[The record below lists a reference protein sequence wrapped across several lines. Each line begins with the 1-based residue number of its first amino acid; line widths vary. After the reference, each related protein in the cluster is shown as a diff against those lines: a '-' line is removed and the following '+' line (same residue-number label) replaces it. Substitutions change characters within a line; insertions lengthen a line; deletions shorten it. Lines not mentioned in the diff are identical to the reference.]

1 MLVNGPISKRFLR
14 FLFIVP
20 GLYKKEE
27 AKPCLMK
34 YGFKKVIQ
42 GGYYAHRV
50 WGVEWPMDILTNSQH
65 KLRGPHRFL
74 HKGSC
79 IAILIKLVRESYSQ
93 GDGPIVLRPIGP
105 TTHWSY
111 TTAHWS
117 YNPLVLHPIGPTTHW
132 SYNPLVLHYNPLVLQ
147 PIGPTSHWSYNP
159 LVLQPI
165 GPTAHWS
172 YNPLVLQP
180 IGPTTHWSYSQGPV

>member
-1 MLVNGPISKRFLR
+1 MYWRSSTTTLLCWGETLLYLNVFDEIFQISGPNTNKYKFIRSFSTISNTNGVSKYNYVFDPN
-14 FLFIVP
+14 P
-20 GLYKKEE
+20 G
-27 AKPCLMK
+27 
-34 YGFKKVIQ
+34 
-42 GGYYAHRV
+42 H
-50 WGVEWPMDILTNSQH
+50 
-65 KLRGPHRFL
+65 
-74 HKGSC
+74 
-79 IAILIKLVRESYSQ
+79 

-117 YNPLVLHPIGPTTHW
+117 YNPLVLHPIGPTAHW
-132 SYNPLVLHYNPLVLQ
+132 SYSPLVLQ
-147 PIGPTSHWSYNP
+147 PIGPTSHWSYSP

-180 IGPTTHWSYSQGPV
+180 GPS